1 MVRMEGHVCFIT
13 GGASGLGKA
22 TAQRFHK
29 NGAKVVIADMNLR
42 GAQKFA
48 EELGSNALA
57 VKCDVTKESDVK
69 AAIDAT
75 MERFGRIDGVIN
87 CAGTGIPRRTLSKSG
102 KVHPQRHF
110 EKVIAINTFGSFCT
124 LRLGAQ
130 QMLKHDPCPE
140 SKERGYI
147 INVASVA
154 AFDGQIGQAAYSAS
168 KAALV
173 GMTLP
178 IARDLGMHG
187 IRICTIAPGV
197 FATPMVEAM
206 PMKVKQSLWKSV
218 PFPNRFGQADEF
230 AKMCQFIATTGYM
243 NGETI
248 RLDGGIRMPML

>member
-1 MVRMEGHVCFIT
+1 MVQMEGHVAFIT
-13 GGASGLGKA
+13 GGASGLGMA
-22 TAQRFHK
+22 TARLFHAK
-29 NGAKVVIADMNLR
+29 GAKVVIADYNMR
-42 GAQKFA
+42 AAEKFA

-57 VKCDVTKESDVK
+57 VKCDVTKEADCK
-69 AAIDAT
+69 AGIMAAMDK
-75 MERFGRIDGVIN
+75 FGRIDGVIN
-87 CAGTGIPRRTLSKSG
+87 CAGQAIPRRTLSKSG
-102 KVHPQRHF
+102 RVHPQAHF
-110 EKVIAINTFGSFCT
+110 EKIVAINTFGSFCC
-124 LRLGAQ
+124 LRLGAE
-130 QMLKHDPCPE
+130 QMLKHDPCPK

-178 IARDLGMHG
+178 IARDLGIHG

-197 FATPMVEAM
+197 FGTPLVQKM

-218 PFPNRFGQADEF
+218 PFPNRFGEPVEF
-230 AKMCQFIATTGYM
+230 ARMCEMIATNGYL
-243 NGETI
+243 NGEVI